1 MNILFVC
8 RGNVFRS
15 LSAEYCLKKY
25 LESVNIKEIGVFSA
39 GIEAIQQPV
48 PRFILNQLSK
58 LEIDASGHKQT
69 KLEKEHL
76 IEADLIV
83 SMGINHKKYIERN
96 FNYPSYLFNE
106 ICYEKITS
114 VLDIHDAVPGW
125 ESRVKESRNHMKW
138 TINYIHS
145 SMPYFLENYK
155 NFVFKLRNSTRL

>member
-1 MNILFVC
+1 MNIIFIC

-15 LSAEYCLKKY
+15 VSAEYCLKKY
-25 LESVNIKEIGVFSA
+25 LEKINIKEIGVSSA

-83 SMGINHKKYIERN
+83 SMGINHKKYILDN
-96 FNYPSYLFNE
+96 FNYTSQLFNE
-106 ICYEKITS
+106 ICYGKMTS
-114 VLDIHDAVPGW
+114 VLDIHEAVLGW
-125 ESRVKESRNHMKW
+125 ESRIKESQNHMKW
-138 TINYIHS
+138 TIKYIYD
-145 SMPYFLENYK
+145 SMPSFLENYRD
-155 NFVFKLRNSTRL
+155 FVLRR